1 MVERLPSRQRRDVS
15 IQRREITLN
24 TTNFNDMSRAG
35 LSLAREIAHLYSDD
49 PRVVA
54 VIAGGSVSRGCA
66 DEYSDVEIGVFWGT
80 PPSDADRRDAARR
93 MGGEVW
99 KFDPSGGPR
108 ASEHIG
114 LPGATVGSKHYRG
127 TAMVSPVHMTVSTA
141 EEWLA
146 ALIDDLDTAQQKY
159 ELAAAIRYGA
169 PLYGHDLLRRWNA
182 KAASFPD
189 RLAVKLVQQNLWL
202 GPWFNRA
209 AYVAR
214 GDHLVAAQNLVW
226 MQQGIVNVLAAL
238 NREYLPSVEHKWV
251 GWLLERLEIKPV
263 DCAARLRGT
272 FATGDLGE
280 AVRDLVE
287 LGMEVIDLVEEHLPE
302 VDETPLFEDHP
313 WVTTSWA
320 RQRWAEYPAY
330 TLIANVARGDGEDLQ
345 PG

>member
-1 MVERLPSRQRRDVS
+1 
-15 IQRREITLN
+15 
-24 TTNFNDMSRAG
+24 MSRAG

-54 VIAGGSVSRGCA
+54 VMAGGSVSRGCA

-99 KFDPSGGPR
+99 KFDPSGGDR

-114 LPGATVGSKHYRG
+114 LSEATVGSKHYRG
-127 TAMVSPVHMTVSTA
+127 TAMVSPVHMTVDTA
-141 EEWLA
+141 EEWIG
-146 ALIDDLDTAQQKY
+146 ALIDDLDTGPQKY
-159 ELAAAIRYGA
+159 ELVAAIRYGE
-169 PLYGHDLLRRWNA
+169 PLYGHDLVRRWKD
-182 KAASFPD
+182 KAASFPE
-189 RLAVKLVQQNLWL
+189 RLAVKLVQQSLWL

-226 MQQGIVNVLAAL
+226 MQQGVVNVLAAL

-251 GWLLERLEIKPV
+251 DWLLERLEIKPERCT
-263 DCAARLRGT
+263 DRLRGT

-280 AVRDLVE
+280 AVRDLVD

-320 RQRWAEYPAY
+320 RQRWTEYPAY
-330 TLIANVARGDGEDLQ
+330 TLIANIARCKGQEGKAV
-345 PG
+345 